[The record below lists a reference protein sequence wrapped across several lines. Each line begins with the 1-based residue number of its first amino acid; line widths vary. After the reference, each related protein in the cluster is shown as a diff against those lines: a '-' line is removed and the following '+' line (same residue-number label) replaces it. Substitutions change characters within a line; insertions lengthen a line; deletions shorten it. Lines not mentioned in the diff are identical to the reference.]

1 MAKREKVAFLGLGI
15 MGYPQAA
22 NLARAGFELTVWNR
36 PRAVAQRF
44 AHEHNG
50 ARMAPGPAQAAAQ
63 ADVVITMVPDSP
75 EVAEVLLGM
84 HGAADGLGEGGLAID
99 MSTIAPS
106 ASISIGDRLR
116 ERGIGF
122 MDAPVS
128 GSRPK
133 GVDGTRTI
141 MAGGSAQEFERARPV
156 LEAMGELIVHVGPPG
171 HGSLVKLINNTLA
184 AINAAALAEAISL
197 AQTAGLDTDALR
209 TVVAASSGA
218 STMLNLKA
226 EPMIERSYEPLFK
239 LEHMLKDVRH
249 YIASGQELGAGTQLS
264 EAAERLYAAADKAGL
279 GGQDFAAV
287 REAVDH
293 E

>member
-1 MAKREKVAFLGLGI
+1 MAKRERVAFLGLGI

-36 PRAVAQRF
+36 TRSVAERF
-44 AHEHNG
+44 ATEHRG
-50 ARMAPGPAQAAAQ
+50 AQMAPGPAAASAQ
-63 ADVVITMVPDSP
+63 ADIVITMVPDSP
-75 EVAEVLLGM
+75 EVAEVLLGVR
-84 HGAADGLGEGGLAID
+84 GAADGLPDGGLAID

-122 MDAPVS
+122 VDAPVS

-133 GVDGTRTI
+133 AEDGTLTI
-141 MAGGSAQEFERARPV
+141 MAGGSAEDFARAKPV
-156 LEAMGELIVHVGPPG
+156 LEAMGELIVHVGPQG

-184 AINAAALAEAISL
+184 AINAAALGEAISL
-197 AQTAGLDTDALR
+197 AQTAGLDTDAMR
-209 TVVAASSGA
+209 RVVAASSGA

-226 EPMIERSYEPLFK
+226 EPMIERSYDPLFK

-249 YIASGQELGAGTQLS
+249 YITSARELGAGTNLS
-264 EAAERLYAAADKAGL
+264 EAAERLYAAADKEGL

-287 REAVDH
+287 REAV
-293 E
+293 EPQ